1 MTWRIHHRA
10 ETESTNLDALAGA
23 PGDVFTADCQT
34 AGRGR
39 LDHKWLSP
47 PGENL
52 LLSAVLPVGGL
63 QPDQVA
69 TLPLVA
75 GLAVAQALQSL
86 AFRCST
92 SGLRPPTFGLKWPND
107 VLVGGRKIA
116 GILCERHGDSVIVGI
131 GVNVLETEFPSEI
144 AGRATSLAL
153 VSRLP
158 SSVSAVRDAVLAELG
173 RLFGVWREKGFAAL
187 HAEVAARDVL
197 KGRSL
202 AVRQTDGDA
211 EPVRGVCGGIQSD
224 GSLLVGET
232 LVYAGEAHVIP

>member
-1 MTWRIHHRA
+1 MRAPARPATSSRPIARPQGADGSTTSGFRRPARISFCPQSCR
-10 ETESTNLDALAGA
+10 SGA
-23 PGDVFTADCQT
+23 S
-34 AGRGR
+34 
-39 LDHKWLSP
+39 SP
-47 PGENL
+47 IRSRPCRSSPASPSPRRFKVW
-52 LLSAVLPVGGL
+52 LSAV
-63 QPDQVA
+63 
-69 TLPLVA
+69 
-75 GLAVAQALQSL
+75 
-86 AFRCST
+86 
-92 SGLRPPTFGLKWPND
+92 RPPTFGLKWPND

-144 AGRATSLAL
+144 AGRATSLALVAPAL

-232 LVYAGEAHVIP
+232 RVYAGEAHVIP